1 MDNIQI
7 DMITTVWMIIG
18 YLFFGMY
25 VITLIWVTV
34 FCLMQLHLLFHY
46 KMSKPKSNFQNKNDH
61 SNGQLPLITI
71 QLPLYNEK
79 YVVERLIDNIV
90 LLDYPKDRFEIHVLD
105 DSTDDT
111 LEITKRKVE
120 EYKILGFNILCH
132 NRKDRSGFKA
142 GALKEGM
149 TFANGDFIA
158 IFDADFLPKRDFLIQ
173 TLPSFDDPNIG
184 VVQTRWEHINQKFS
198 LLTEMQAF
206 QLNVHFTIEQK
217 GRYNAGYFLQ
227 FNGTAGLWRKECI
240 LDAGSWEADTL
251 TEDLDLSYRAQMKNW
266 KIKYLEDVTAPAEL
280 PAEINGLKSQQFR
293 WMKGGA
299 ETAKKL
305 LPKVWKSP
313 INWMQK
319 LQATVHL
326 LSSAVFIFVF
336 LMGVLSVPLLFLVNP
351 LGIDTGKL
359 AIFMLTLLGIILV
372 YFIANVGVAW
382 PRESKVKM
390 ILKFLLLFPIFLA
403 LSMGLAFHNS
413 YAVIQGF
420 LGKKTAFV
428 RTPKYGIADDRKK
441 INKTHYISK
450 KINWISIGEGIL
462 CVYFGT
468 AVYVGYLFGLKDFM
482 AFHIMLTLG
491 YFILFSYTVQSKF
504 AK

>member
-7 DMITTVWMIIG
+7 DLIMTIWMIIG

-25 VITLIWVTV
+25 LITLIWVTV
-34 FCLMQLHLLFHY
+34 FCLMQLHLLYHY
-46 KMSKPKSNFQNKNDH
+46 SMEGPKYNLQNDKNDK
-61 SNGQLPLITI
+61 NIQLPFITI
-71 QLPLYNEK
+71 QLPIFNEK

-90 LLDYPKDRFEIHVLD
+90 LLDYPKERFEIHVLD

-111 LEITKRKVE
+111 LAITHRKVN
-120 EYKILGFNILCH
+120 EYKQLGFNILCH
-132 NRKDRSGFKA
+132 TRKDRTGYKA
-142 GALKEGM
+142 GALKEGLA
-149 TFANGDFIA
+149 FANGDLIA
-158 IFDADFLPKRDFLIQ
+158 IFDADFLPKRDFLLK
-173 TLPSFDDPNIG
+173 TLPSFDDPDIG

-227 FNGTAGLWRKECI
+227 FNGTAGIWRQQCI

-305 LPKVWKSP
+305 LPTVWSSP
-313 INWMQK
+313 ITWMQK
-319 LQATVHL
+319 IQATVHL

-372 YFIANVGVAW
+372 YFVANVGVAW
-382 PRESKVKM
+382 PKENKIKM
-390 ILKFLLLFPIFLA
+390 VMKFLLLFPIFLA

-420 LGKKTAFV
+420 WGKKTAFV
-428 RTPKYGIADDRKK
+428 RTPKYGIAKNRNL
-441 INKTHYISK
+441 INKTHYISN

-462 CVYFGT
+462 CLYFGA
-468 AVYVGYLFGLKDFM
+468 AVYVGYSFGLKDFI
-482 AFHIMLTLG
+482 AFHIMLTVG
-491 YFILFSYTVQSKF
+491 YFILFYYTIQSKF

>member
-1 MDNIQI
+1 MDHIQI
-7 DMITTVWMIIG
+7 DMMTVGMIIG
-18 YLFFGMY
+18 YLIFGTY
-25 VITLIWVTV
+25 LITLIWVTI
-34 FCLMQLHLLFHY
+34 FCLMQLHLLYHY
-46 KMSKPKSNFQNKNDH
+46 KMSIPKSNFQNKHNKRND
-61 SNGQLPLITI
+61 QLPFITI

-90 LLDYPKDRFEIHVLD
+90 LLDYPKDRLEIHVLD

-111 LEITKRKVE
+111 LNITKRKVE
-120 EYKILGFNILCH
+120 EYKLLGFNILCH

-173 TLPSFDDPNIG
+173 TLPAFDDPTIG

-266 KIKYLEDVTAPAEL
+266 KIKYLEEVTAPAEL

-313 INWMQK
+313 IKWMQK

-359 AIFMLTLLGIILV
+359 AIFMLTLLGIIIV

-382 PRESKVKM
+382 PKENKLKM
-390 ILKFLLLFPIFLA
+390 VIKFLLLFPIFLA

-428 RTPKYGIADDRKK
+428 RTPKYGIAIDKTK
-441 INKTHYISK
+441 INKTHYISN

-462 CVYFGT
+462 CLYFGT
-468 AVYVGYLFGLKDFM
+468 AVYVGYLFNLKDFM
-482 AFHIMLTLG
+482 AFHIMLTVG
-491 YFILFSYTVQSKF
+491 YFILFSYTIQSKI